1 MNKLLLF
8 VNLIVLL
15 VVVSCVDN
23 TFMDNRTPV
32 IEGVPTTVQ
41 LTFESEDSYV
51 VTRSEQNASTEKR
64 VNNLY
69 VFVFDANGDVHFQG
83 FFNSGNISY
92 KNSDHSKGSVSF
104 ETTSLSGATIVGI
117 ANLVTATTSTAYNIT
132 ETELDAIKKLS
143 DLKTLV
149 MTMNSSSV
157 LRGGLF
163 MMTGY
168 AKDEDGHTIV
178 DITDNEL
185 GAATGYSLQLERT
198 DAKVRFEV
206 RAVAPT
212 DKKWT
217 NFSFTPTAWTV
228 KQVPLQSL
236 LLPSDEEDGALDAG
250 GEDEDYF
257 TSATSDFDA
266 SYREMSS
273 DGKSALYV
281 GGYFVFY
288 MPENRKIVT
297 DEQKIA
303 AIPGDEKKTYS
314 LRGKVG
320 DDGQFVYA
328 PLHSTYVE
336 ISGQLSY
343 FDENDRL
350 VYANIKFTIHLGYKD
365 KDPNDYQTLRNHSY
379 TYKITISG
387 VEDIKADVED
397 DKDVPGYDGEVVESF
412 QNSFEFD
419 CHYDRRLI
427 KLNKSG
433 FQKDVGALYWGVST
447 PFSKGIHK
455 LDDDIPLAM
464 RDYRWIKFA
473 INKQYNV
480 DSLHLVKYPGDQ
492 NYVDPY
498 PLNSSSNAD
507 YSSPYY
513 SPNGDG
519 YSPGTENARLLDVDQ
534 LMRLLEV
541 EANKTNPESDLFDQW
556 GNVHVTAFVDENVYI
571 YNPTLENP
579 ALNMSLWKEMAETD
593 ARQLYIIVDDVSYSG
608 DGQSVVIKAQYSFRQ
623 RSVRTIYNVKSDAV
637 VSGWGLES
645 VMETGRLGAHN
656 VSGSNSTRNGLLN
669 TVEYMLGT
677 NYANNKNLKWT
688 EILGT
693 KSPYE
698 LNGEQ
703 TAMRACLLRNRDL
716 NGDNIVDYNEIRWYL
731 ASIDQ
736 LTDIYIGEYAL
747 DELSRLYPREAMD
760 RENQIRWH
768 YISSSVRTYT
778 EGSGYWQTK
787 YEPWIIWAEEG
798 ASRGGTGGSKD
809 DDNKTNT
816 KFSYRCV
823 RNLGLSVDDPKKTP
837 DDFVSVSDVNGGKLI
852 DLSKMN
858 VQALRSIK
866 EVSFLPSHNERDKNN
881 MPYVKFRILSQS
893 YPSDAQTWKYFQTY
907 TDYQTGYRI
916 PNQRELLI
924 ATTRIDKSWW
934 YNNNSKSYPFYMCQ
948 TAFSLKGE
956 SSTSEPYSDARE
968 GFYWDS
974 SSGNFILQNST
985 KETGY
990 VRPVQDV
997 AE

>member
-1 MNKLLLF
+1 
-8 VNLIVLL
+8 
-15 VVVSCVDN
+15 
-23 TFMDNRTPV
+23 
-32 IEGVPTTVQ
+32 
-41 LTFESEDSYV
+41 
-51 VTRSEQNASTEKR
+51 
-64 VNNLY
+64 
-69 VFVFDANGDVHFQG
+69 
-83 FFNSGNISY
+83 
-92 KNSDHSKGSVSF
+92 
-104 ETTSLSGATIVGI
+104 
-117 ANLVTATTSTAYNIT
+117 
-132 ETELDAIKKLS
+132 
-143 DLKTLV
+143 
-149 MTMNSSSV
+149 
-157 LRGGLF
+157 
-163 MMTGY
+163 
-168 AKDEDGHTIV
+168 
-178 DITDNEL
+178 
-185 GAATGYSLQLERT
+185 
-198 DAKVRFEV
+198 
-206 RAVAPT
+206 
-212 DKKWT
+212 
-217 NFSFTPTAWTV
+217 
-228 KQVPLQSL
+228 
-236 LLPSDEEDGALDAG
+236 
-250 GEDEDYF
+250 
-257 TSATSDFDA
+257 
-266 SYREMSS
+266 MSS

-881 MPYVKFRILSQS
+881 MPYVKFRIFLSHILLMRKRGSISKHIQIIRQVTEF
-893 YPSDAQTWKYFQTY
+893 P
-907 TDYQTGYRI
+907 I
-916 PNQRELLI
+916 RE
-924 ATTRIDKSWW
+924 
-934 YNNNSKSYPFYMCQ
+934 NC
-948 TAFSLKGE
+948 
-956 SSTSEPYSDARE
+956 
-968 GFYWDS
+968 
-974 SSGNFILQNST
+974 
-985 KETGY
+985 
-990 VRPVQDV
+990 
-997 AE
+997 